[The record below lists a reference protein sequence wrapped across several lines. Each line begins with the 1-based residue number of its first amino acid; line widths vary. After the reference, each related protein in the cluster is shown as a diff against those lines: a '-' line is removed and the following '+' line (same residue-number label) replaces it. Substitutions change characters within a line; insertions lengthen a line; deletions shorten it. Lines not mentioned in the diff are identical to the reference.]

1 MKKSI
6 LLLSLLAITFYSFGQ
21 GVPNGSFETWT
32 PFAASGGTGEY
43 PTGWVTTDSITK
55 ANGGV
60 QSAWKGTDFFD
71 GAFSLHLKT
80 SQITYFG
87 FQLRGPAIATNG
99 LVQLV
104 GSSFV
109 FSGGSPEINRPR
121 YYSGNYKYS
130 QGAVGDSG
138 EVSVVL
144 YRRNPGTGSRDTIAA
159 GILSITPSVNYSP
172 FLVQMNYRDFV
183 NAPDTCFILLQS
195 SIGTINGSTVALNS
209 ELVVDSMNVIG
220 TVGIDETNSAIKS
233 LSIFPN
239 PSSDFIT
246 IEAELTSVQKLS
258 FDIFDN
264 RGRWIRSGKMAT
276 NRETIEVADLS
287 IGQYVLKLNGNGKP
301 LSAKSFTISK

>member
-1 MKKSI
+1 M
-6 LLLSLLAITFYSFGQ
+6 
-21 GVPNGSFETWT
+21 
-32 PFAASGGTGEY
+32 
-43 PTGWVTTDSITK
+43 
-55 ANGGV
+55 
-60 QSAWKGTDFFD
+60 
-71 GAFSLHLKT
+71 HLKT
-80 SQITYFG
+80 SQITTIFG
-87 FQLRGPAIATNG
+87 QIKGPAIATNG

-104 GSSFV
+104 GTNFV
-109 FSGGSPEINRPR
+109 FSGGSQETNRPR

-130 QGAVGDSG
+130 QGAAGDSG

-144 YRRNPGTGSRDTIAA
+144 YRRNTGTGNRDTIAA
-159 GILSITPSVNYSP
+159 GIISITPSVNYSP

-195 SIGTINGSTVALNS
+195 SIGTLNGPTVALNS
-209 ELVVDSMNVIG
+209 ELVVDSLNIIG

-246 IEAELTSVQKLS
+246 IEADLTSVQKLS